1 MYLGFGDLVIF
12 LLLCS
17 ALFTKHVPLVW
28 LAAAYRDMSVG
39 EWMEVDVPG
48 GNHAKGSR
56 RAAP

>member
-17 ALFTKHVPLVW
+17 ALFTKDVPLVW